1 MTAILG
7 IVLALAVFAIIFS
20 AAQRRAELNRE
31 FDNQRQADTFLTRAE
46 SLILQN
52 RLDAAEG
59 MLGRALGMA
68 GENSFL
74 RSEAHYGL
82 YQVHLRRDDLER
94 ALKSIDSALACS
106 SSWELHKPEFK
117 KLLERCQSEVRAR
130 LGR

>member
-7 IVLALAVFAIIFS
+7 IVMAFALFAIIVS
-20 AAQRRAELNRE
+20 AVKRRAELDRE
-31 FDNQRQADTFLTRAE
+31 LDKQRQADTFLTRAE

-106 SSWELHKPEFK
+106 SAWELHRPEFK
-117 KLLERCQSEVRAR
+117 RLLERCQSDLRVH

>member
-1 MTAILG
+1 MTVILG
-7 IVLALAVFAIIFS
+7 LVLALAVFAIIFS
-20 AAQRRAELNRE
+20 AMQRRSELDRQL
-31 FDNQRQADTFLTRAE
+31 DNQYQADTFLNRAE
-46 SLILQN
+46 ALIMQN

-94 ALKSIDSALACS
+94 ALKSIDAAIACS
-106 SSWELHKPEFK
+106 SEWELRKPEFK
-117 KLLERCQSEVRAR
+117 RLLERCQSEVRAR